1 MILNNYNNY
10 YKNMEINLREIH
22 SPADIKGLDVE
33 QLYLLSEELR
43 GALMRKLGAHG
54 GHVGPN
60 LGVVEATVALHYVFD
75 APSDKIVYDVSHQ
88 SYVHKM
94 LTGRIDAFLDKDKY
108 DDVTGYTCPRESE
121 YDLFEVGHTST
132 SISLATGLAK
142 ARDIEGGKW
151 NVVAFIGDASL
162 GGGMALEA
170 LNYAPELHSN
180 IIIILNDNQM
190 SIAENHGALYSHLME
205 LRNSNGKS
213 SDNIFKALGYEYVY
227 VEEGN
232 DIRSL
237 VKAFRS
243 VKDSGR
249 AVLVHINT
257 MKGMGLPCA
266 ETNKEEFHYTAP
278 FDLKTGAP
286 LSPWNAESYEDI
298 FALRMIDKMHAD
310 KKVVTLTAGT
320 PAAIGFGE
328 ERRGLAGSNFIDVG
342 IAEQDCV
349 AMAAGLAKGGV
360 RPVTGV
366 VATFLQRAYD
376 QLSHDVAI
384 NNLPAT
390 FVVFYGSM
398 FGMNDMTHLGFFDI
412 AMVSSIPNIKLLA
425 PATAEE
431 FVAMLDNATDSPD
444 GPVVI
449 RIPGGAVRHQDRPV
463 DTDFSKYEIVE
474 SGSEVAIIAEGPF
487 LHTAIDAAGL
497 MREKGVTP
505 TVINPRIL
513 SDVDKECLDS
523 LRGYRRVITI
533 EDGIVD
539 GGFGQKVAGYLGD
552 SEVKVTCLGLKKEF
566 LDRFSVAE
574 VLEENGLT
582 PESIASMV

>member
-1 MILNNYNNY
+1 
-10 YKNMEINLREIH
+10 MEINLSDIH
-22 SPADIKGLDVE
+22 SPADIKGFDLE
-33 QLYLLSEELR
+33 QLHKLSGELR
-43 GALMRKLGAHG
+43 AALMRKLAAHG

-75 APSDKIVYDVSHQ
+75 APKDKIVYDVSHQ

-94 LTGRIDAFLDKDKY
+94 LTGRIGAFLDPARY

-142 ARDIEGGKW
+142 ARDLTGGKE

-180 IIIILNDNQM
+180 LIVILNDNQM
-190 SIAENHGALYSHLME
+190 SIAENHGELYNHLAE
-205 LRNSNGKS
+205 LRKTNGTAA
-213 SDNIFKALGYEYVY
+213 DNIFRALGYEYIY
-227 VEEGN
+227 VHDGN
-232 DIRSL
+232 DLRALIQAY
-237 VKAFRS
+237 KAA
-243 VKDSGR
+243 KDQPR

-266 ETNKEEFHYTAP
+266 EADKESFHYAGP
-278 FDLKTGAP
+278 FDMKTGTPSYA
-286 LSPWNAESYEDI
+286 SPAESYDDL
-298 FALRMIDKMHAD
+298 FAHRLLERARAD
-310 KKVVTLTAGT
+310 RRVVALTAGT
-320 PAAIGFGE
+320 PGAVGFSPALRQALGE
-328 ERRGLAGSNFIDVG
+328 QYVDTG

-349 AMAAGLAKGGV
+349 TMAAGLAKGGAK
-360 RPVTGV
+360 PVMGV

-384 NNLPAT
+384 NNLPVT
-390 FVVFYGSM
+390 FVEFYGSL

-412 AMVSSIPNIKLLA
+412 AMVSNIPGITMLA

-431 FVAMLDNATDSPD
+431 YLAMIDGAIDNVA

-449 RIPGGAVRHQDRPV
+449 RTPGGAVAHQDTPV
-463 DTDFSKYEIVE
+463 NTDFTRYDIVE
-474 SGSEVAIIAEGPF
+474 QGSEVALIGEGPM
-487 LHTAIDAAGL
+487 LATARKAAEL
-497 MREKGVTP
+497 LKAKGVNP

-513 SDVDKECLDS
+513 SQVDTACLDS
-523 LRGYRRVITI
+523 LKGYRHVITI
-533 EDGIVD
+533 EDGIID
-539 GGFGQKVAGYLGD
+539 GGFGQKVAAYLAAAGT
-552 SEVKVTCLGLKKEF
+552 KVTCLGLKKQFE
-566 LDRFSVAE
+566 DRYSVAD
-574 VLEENGLT
+574 LLKANSLT
-582 PESIASMV
+582 PEQIAALA